1 MGWGRRVLGEPMS
14 NAPTRTVLIADGSAN
29 RLPLQQA
36 LDAAGFAVTE
46 VGNGVEAID
55 ALKRSPY
62 DVVVTDVW
70 MPGADGIEVIQ
81 SARKLSPLATI
92 FVVTGGGPGM
102 SIASA
107 AALALVWGAHKV
119 YVKPFEMSELIREI
133 LALFPSL

>member
-1 MGWGRRVLGEPMS
+1 MN
-14 NAPTRTVLIADGSAN
+14 NAPTRTVLIADGSADH
-29 RLPLQQA
+29 RLPLQRA

-46 VGNGVEAID
+46 VGSGVEAID
-55 ALKRSPY
+55 ALKRSPF
-62 DVVVTDVW
+62 DIVVTDVW

-81 SARKLSPLATI
+81 SARRLSPPATI

-107 AALALVWGAHKV
+107 AALASVWGAYKV
-119 YVKPFEMSELIREI
+119 YVKPFELGELIREI